1 MTTPILIAGK
11 TENLL
16 DSQIEPFLKHLRAA
30 GYAQCT
36 LRKKR
41 TVARAF
47 ARWTRREQI
56 TLNDL
61 NDGHIAAFVS
71 RSPQNRKAHVKAE
84 LAVMRLLFEYLHG
97 YAGLQRLPSQDC
109 VSAAD
114 TLLQQYEDYLR
125 KDRGLTENS
134 VLVYAPFIRAFLASQ
149 TAQTGQISPE
159 LFDTLVVRDFILE
172 QTANRSSEY
181 TRLLCTALRSF
192 FRFLVLCGQISRD
205 LSKAVPTFRKYRRS
219 VPPAFLSP
227 SEVEQ
232 VLAATGSTLSGRRDH
247 AILLLLARLGLR
259 GGEVVALE
267 LDDIRWRAGEIV
279 VRGKGRMVDHLPLLS
294 DVGEALALYIHE
306 DRGISASRR
315 VFLRIWAPR
324 NGLMGPAAVGH
335 IVRRALAQAGVCRSG
350 RGAAHLFRHGLA
362 TKMIRHGASMSEIAE
377 VLRHRSQTTTAIYA
391 QVSFEALR
399 AVALPWPV
407 QGGVR

>member
-1 MTTPILIAGK
+1 MTTPTLEGG
-11 TENLL
+11 TPGNLL
-16 DSQIEPFLKHLRAA
+16 DDHIEPFLKHLRAA
-30 GYAQCT
+30 GYAERT

-41 TVARAF
+41 TVAKAF
-47 ARWTRREQI
+47 ARWARRKQI
-56 TLNDL
+56 AGNDL
-61 NDGHIAAFVS
+61 NDGHIAAFVA
-71 RSPQNRKAHVKAE
+71 RSPRNRKAHVKFE
-84 LAVMRLLFEYLHG
+84 LAVMRLLFEYLRG
-97 YAGLQRLPSQDC
+97 YAGLQRPALQND

-114 TLLQQYEDYLR
+114 AFLRNYKDYLR

-134 VLVYAPFIRAFLASQ
+134 LLVYVPFIRDFLA
-149 TAQTGQISPE
+149 AQTTQTDGVPPKS
-159 LFDTLVVRDFILE
+159 FDALIIRNFILE
-172 QTANRSSEY
+172 HTLDRSSEY
-181 TRLLCTALRSF
+181 ARLLCTALRSF
-192 FRFLVLCGQISRD
+192 FRFLLLCGQTTRD
-205 LSKAVPTFRKYRRS
+205 LSNAVPMFRKYRQS

-227 SEVEQ
+227 SEVEH

-294 DVGEALALYIHE
+294 DVGEALALYIRE
-306 DRGISASRR
+306 DRGVSASRR
-315 VFLRIWAPR
+315 IFLRTWAPR
-324 NGLMGPAAVGH
+324 IGLTGPAAVGH
-335 IVRRALAQAGVCRSG
+335 IVRRALAHVGVRRSG

-377 VLRHRSQTTTAIYA
+377 VLRHRSQNTTAIYA

-399 AVALPWPV
+399 AVALPWPTT
-407 QGGVR
+407 GGAR